1 MDQEKHAGDDWSVH
15 IGGGVQIEKGD
26 FVGRDKNISVGAGGI
41 NVGGDAEINQQ
52 TALQKELFESLL
64 KQIDQ
69 RPNTP
74 PEDADDLKS
83 NVQEFKAEADKGEQA
98 DESFLERRLRNIK
111 RIAPD
116 ICEVLL
122 ATVLNPAAG
131 FAMIVKK
138 VAERAAASPGDM
150 GPG

>member
-1 MDQEKHAGDDWSVH
+1 VTKDKQAEDDWNVH
-15 IGGGVQIEKGD
+15 IGGGVYIQKGD
-26 FVGRDKNISVGAGGI
+26 FVGRDKNVSVEAGGI
-41 NVGGDAEINQQ
+41 NVEGDAEINQQ
-52 TALQKELFESLL
+52 TALQNKLIESLL

-74 PEDADDLKS
+74 PEDVDDLKN

-98 DESFLERRLRNIK
+98 DDSFLARRLRNIK

-116 ICEVLL
+116 IGEVLI
-122 ATVLNPAAG
+122 ATVTNPVAG

-138 VAERAAASPGDM
+138 VAERAAASPSSTG
-150 GPG
+150 